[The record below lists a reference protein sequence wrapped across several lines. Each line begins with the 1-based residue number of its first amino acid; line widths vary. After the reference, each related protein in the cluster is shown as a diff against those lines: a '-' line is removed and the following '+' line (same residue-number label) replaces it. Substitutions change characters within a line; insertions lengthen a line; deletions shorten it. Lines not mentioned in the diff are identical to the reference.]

1 MLGPRLRLD
10 ARPATSQVTNESAA
24 VAARAFYT
32 DPFFEHLGPPALLRY
47 RGLSLF
53 FRANL
58 RHLGRGGRL
67 TTVRDERD
75 RVLGVSAWIT
85 TDGYP
90 LSLRHELGSTPGT
103 VRALYRRPR
112 ALLDGLAYLNAMAK
126 NHPKE
131 PHWYL
136 FLLVADPEVQR
147 SGIGRALLEDALVE
161 IDKEGVAAYL
171 ETQKF
176 DNLAYYQRFGFELIG
191 ELTPTKS
198 GPPLYCMRRAPR

>member
-1 MLGPRLRLD
+1 MLGSQLHLD
-10 ARPATSQVTNESAA
+10 TRPPTRHVTNEAAA

-58 RHLGRGGRL
+58 RHLGPKGRL
-67 TTVRDERD
+67 TTVRDSRD
-75 RVLGVSAWIT
+75 RVVGVSAWIT

-90 LSLRHELGSTPGT
+90 LPLRHELGSTPGT

-112 ALLDGLAYLNAMAK
+112 ALVDGMAYLNAMAK

-136 FLLVADPEVQR
+136 FLLVADPEMQR
-147 SGIGRALLEDALVE
+147 SGIGRALLETALEEVDA
-161 IDKEGVAAYL
+161 EGVAAYL

-176 DNLAYYQRFGFELIG
+176 DNLAYYQRFGFELVG
-191 ELTPTKS
+191 ELTPTS
-198 GPPLYCMRRAPR
+198 DGPPLYCMRRAPR